1 MQLLMYHIRLRSA
14 TVSQI
19 FPRFEQYFLMPFFAG
34 DSCKVNKCSIG
45 AGGGFAGGAAGK
57 SVQIRRRSRPWLPL
71 WGSCRAIARLRG
83 CTQWQIW
90 EKYRDCYMVPSQSRL
105 RRASSPIGRAKGR
118 LRRPAHRNFPSVIR
132 WHCLRG
138 GGAALYGKKPLTVSY
153 NYDKVS

>member
-14 TVSQI
+14 TISQN
-19 FPRFEQYFLMPFFAG
+19 FPHFEQYFLMPFFAG

-71 WGSCRAIARLRG
+71 WGSCRANARLRG

-118 LRRPAHRNFPSVIR
+118 ALPARLFPRRGNNVGALRRQCGISNI
-132 WHCLRG
+132 LRG
-138 GGAALYGKKPLTVSY
+138 NSAGGDIYTKK
-153 NYDKVS
+153 